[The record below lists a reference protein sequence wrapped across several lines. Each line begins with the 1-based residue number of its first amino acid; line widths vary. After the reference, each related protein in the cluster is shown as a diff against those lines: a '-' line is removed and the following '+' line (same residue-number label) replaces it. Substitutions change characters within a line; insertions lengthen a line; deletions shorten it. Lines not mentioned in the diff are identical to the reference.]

1 MVQAEH
7 DRHGQR
13 KVRRGLLALVLAVAQ
28 LLVVGTASEVAQAA
42 VPAGSSQYVALTPFR
57 LTDTR
62 PHAPFGYSAINHN
75 TIRINITGKPGV
87 PANATAAVINITL
100 INSSGPGYISAFPSG
115 SSVPNTSN
123 VNADKA
129 GQVIANLAHVRIGAG
144 GNIDVLRSMGAYI
157 AVDLVGVYVPVASDA
172 SSGRLVT
179 LATGAKRVLDTRQ
192 RGYPVGANLVT
203 GVDLTAAN
211 VPTTASAVV
220 VNVTAVGAQKGFWT
234 AYAAGA
240 VRPEVSSLNVDTAG
254 QTRPA
259 QAIVPLNGNSSI
271 YVYTQFGG
279 HLLVD
284 VVGWYTGASDVTS
297 SNGLF
302 IAAPT
307 PLRVFD
313 TRTLRT
319 LAPWGNST
327 YEFTTGQAPTLP
339 VAAVAMNVTGT
350 SPWDRGFVTA
360 HPAGVPRPDS
370 SNLNITGWPQT
381 IANHSVVR
389 LSTRGAAL
397 YTNSGLHMIADVA
410 GWYLGHPPAATTP
423 VPVNPNYNPNKATA
437 VFANKIGMYAPVKSG
452 GGSLDYI
459 ADQGYAATWS
469 DLTNVATPGNVML
482 FGHRTTGSA
491 PFRYINGLKPG
502 DGFTLVGSDGH
513 YYNYTVVHTTVTSP
527 YYSSIAP
534 IAAFF
539 PPVTAQ
545 LVACSKLDGSATS
558 TAYRIVVTGRL
569 VSVT

>member
-360 HPAGVPRPDS
+360 HPAGVPQHHRVAADHRQP
-370 SNLNITGWPQT
+370 LG
-381 IANHSVVR
+381 
-389 LSTRGAAL
+389 GAAQHPRRRAVHQL
-397 YTNSGLHMIADVA
+397 GVAHDRRRGWLVPRPSAGRHHPRAGEPELQPEQGHGRVRQQDRHVRAGEERWRQPRLHRRPGLRRHLERPHQRGHA
-410 GWYLGHPPAATTP
+410 GQRDAVRSPHHWLGT
-423 VPVNPNYNPNKATA
+423 VPVHQRPQA
-437 VFANKIGMYAPVKSG
+437 G
-452 GGSLDYI
+452 
-459 ADQGYAATWS
+459 
-469 DLTNVATPGNVML
+469 
-482 FGHRTTGSA
+482 
-491 PFRYINGLKPG
+491 
-502 DGFTLVGSDGH
+502 
-513 YYNYTVVHTTVTSP
+513 
-527 YYSSIAP
+527 
-534 IAAFF
+534 
-539 PPVTAQ
+539 
-545 LVACSKLDGSATS
+545 
-558 TAYRIVVTGRL
+558 
-569 VSVT
+569 